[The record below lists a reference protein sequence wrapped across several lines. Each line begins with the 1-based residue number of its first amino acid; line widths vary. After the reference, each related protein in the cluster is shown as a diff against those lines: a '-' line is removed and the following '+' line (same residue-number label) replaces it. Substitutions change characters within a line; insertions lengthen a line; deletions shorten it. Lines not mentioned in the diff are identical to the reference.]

1 MAGDLKSR
9 LFRRTLA
16 VLLVARGRGFA
27 EAAEIAG
34 VSLRSVYYLV
44 QRYLRS
50 HRPQDLADR
59 PRSGR
64 PASVPELTGNQILWA
79 LRRSPLNLG
88 YRTNVWTVETLARY
102 LNRRHGWSLSTGT
115 LRRRM
120 KQIGLVC
127 KRPRYF
133 YSERD
138 PHRAQKKG
146 GDCAPIAA
154 PARQIRVALP
164 GRNHPPAFA
173 RTAPRLVVARAAG
186 AGSDQR

>member
-1 MAGDLKSR
+1 MAGDLEAR
-9 LFRRTLA
+9 LLRRTLA
-16 VLLVARGRGFA
+16 VLLVAKGRSFA

-34 VSLRSVYYLV
+34 LSLRSVYYLV

-50 HRPQDLADR
+50 HRSQDLADK

-64 PASVPELTGNQILWA
+64 PVSVPELTRNRILWA
-79 LRRSPLNLG
+79 LRRSPLDLG
-88 YRTNVWTVETLARY
+88 YRTNVWTVETLAHY

-146 GDCAPIAA
+146 GNCAPIAA
-154 PARQIRVALP
+154 PPHQVRVALP

-173 RTAPRLVVARAAG
+173 GTAPCLVVARAAG
-186 AGSDQR
+186 TGSDQR

>member
-1 MAGDLKSR
+1 M
-9 LFRRTLA
+9 LA
-16 VLLVARGRGFA
+16 VLLVAKGRSFA

-34 VSLRSVYYLV
+34 LSLRSVYYLV
-44 QRYLRS
+44 RRYLQF
-50 HRPQDLADR
+50 HRPQDLADE

-64 PASVPELTGNQILWA
+64 PASAPELTRNEILLA
-79 LRRSPLNLG
+79 LRRSPLKLG
-88 YRTNVWTVETLARY
+88 YRTNVWTVPTLALH
-102 LNRRHGWSLSTGT
+102 LNERHQRSMSVGT

-138 PHRAQKKG
+138 PHRTQKKG

-154 PARQIRVALP
+154 PTHQGCVALR
-164 GRNHPPAFA
+164 GRNHPPASA
-173 RTAPRLVVARAAG
+173 GTAPRLVVARAAG
-186 AGSDQR
+186 AGGDQREK